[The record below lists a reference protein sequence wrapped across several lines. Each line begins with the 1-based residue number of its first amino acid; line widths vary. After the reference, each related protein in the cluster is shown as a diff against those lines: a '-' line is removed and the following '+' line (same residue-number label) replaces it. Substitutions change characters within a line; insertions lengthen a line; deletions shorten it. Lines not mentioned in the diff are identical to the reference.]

1 MEIFLS
7 LAFFGNT
14 SVNSYLPFLL
24 VIITFPLFCCE
35 INIWQKSASSKIL
48 WPRLYVSEM
57 ALMGHGAFN
66 SKKIRFKYIINRIGK
81 KVKKSQSSKTD
92 ISDFKI
98 GYVKMFLN
106 EVLLALFFR
115 QKFQAA
121 LEYAFRKSDKNT
133 PSLPSAP

>member
-1 MEIFLS
+1 
-7 LAFFGNT
+7 
-14 SVNSYLPFLL
+14 
-24 VIITFPLFCCE
+24 
-35 INIWQKSASSKIL
+35 
-48 WPRLYVSEM
+48 M

-121 LEYAFRKSDKNT
+121 LEYAFRESD
-133 PSLPSAP
+133 